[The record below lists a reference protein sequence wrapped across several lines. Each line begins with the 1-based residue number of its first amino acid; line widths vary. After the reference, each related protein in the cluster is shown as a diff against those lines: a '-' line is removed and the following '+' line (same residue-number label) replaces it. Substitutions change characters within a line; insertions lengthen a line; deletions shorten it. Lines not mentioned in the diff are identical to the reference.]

1 MNLPYFISKRINT
14 TDKGSFSSTIHKV
27 AIASVALGVAIMIG
41 SYMVLGGFQNNIKEK
56 IFSFSGHIQIK
67 KFTLSSS
74 FEEPPI
80 IVDEERMAL
89 IKEEPLVQHIQ
100 EYAHKPGLISK
111 DDEVFGLLFKGVANS
126 FNKESFEEY
135 LIEGEFPD
143 LGDSATTREV
153 LISERM
159 AKRMRANVGD
169 RIVAVFIMDP
179 PKTRGFTVSGIYS
192 TGLEAFDEQTAIG
205 DIRVI
210 RQLNGWEAQEVG
222 GYEVYLKDI
231 NKLQEADDSIIQKV
245 SVEQTTERVDE
256 KYLQIFDWLNL
267 LSQNV
272 YILIG
277 IILFV
282 ACFNM
287 VSVLFILIMERT
299 TMIGSFK
306 AFGATNSLIRR
317 IFTYNGLRLVLRG
330 LVIGNLIALVFGVI
344 QYYFQIIPLNPETYY
359 MDHVP
364 IDWNW
369 STTLGIN
376 ILTLG
381 IVGVV
386 LILPT
391 ALISRISPVKAI
403 RFD

>member
-1 MNLPYFISKRINT
+1 
-14 TDKGSFSSTIHKV
+14 
-27 AIASVALGVAIMIG
+27 MIG
-41 SYMVLGGFQNNIKEK
+41 AYMILGGFQNNIKEK

-74 FEEPPI
+74 YEEEPI
-80 IVDEERMAL
+80 IVDAERMAS
-89 IKEEPLVQHIQ
+89 IREEPLVRHVQ

-111 DDEVFGLLFKGVANS
+111 DNEVFGLLFKGVANS
-126 FNKESFEEY
+126 FDKESFSEY
-135 LIEGEFPD
+135 VIAGEFPVFS
-143 LGDSATTREV
+143 DSVISREV
-153 LISERM
+153 MISERM
-159 AKRMRANVGD
+159 AKRMKIEVGE
-169 RIVAVFIMDP
+169 RFVSYFFMDP
-179 PKTRGFTVSGIYS
+179 PRTRTFVVSGIYS

-210 RQLNGWEAQEVG
+210 RVLNDWEPKQVG
-222 GYEVYLKDI
+222 GYEVYLTDI
-231 NKLQEADDSIIQKV
+231 DKLQQADDQIIQKV
-245 SVEQTTERVDE
+245 SVEHTTERADE
-256 KYLQIFDWLNL
+256 KYIQIFDWLNL

-299 TMIGSFK
+299 SMIGSFK
-306 AFGATNSLIRR
+306 AFGATNQLIRR

-330 LVIGNLIALVFGVI
+330 LILGNLIAFAFGVI
-344 QYYFQIIPLNPETYY
+344 QYYFKVIPLNPETYY

-369 STTLGIN
+369 ATTVGIN
-376 ILTLG
+376 VLTL
-381 IVGVV
+381 IVVGVV